1 MFQYVTIRVETDQ
14 MMCHGGSMEPCAS
27 IMLYSIGALGAKN
40 RSHAKALGDFFE
52 KELGVSAD
60 RYNIIYLLFG

>member
-1 MFQYVTIRVETDQ
+1 
-14 MMCHGGSMEPCAS
+14 MEPCAS

-52 KELGVSAD
+52 KELGMSAD
-60 RYNIIYLLFG
+60 RYNIYLLFGWFISLRKLAHAKYREIF